1 MNLFYVFVL
10 FFHFLFVFICCFHSY
25 LINSFKLRPREKAA
39 LDYNARLIETYSE
52 HPEVRRIAKHRFVPK
67 SIYRYGDNLEM
78 RHCLRC
84 GLPILS
90 CLSRIVSFLAHDW
103 DLWINALTGFKWNA
117 VPMFREGSRQEKLVE
132 DDNKPQKYKKWR
144 EAERIAYSFSE
155 SSSVFS
161 YEFYDRYPSRV

>member
-1 MNLFYVFVL
+1 MSLSFFSIFYSS
-10 FFHFLFVFICCFHSY
+10 LFVVFIQIY
-25 LINSFKLRPREKAA
+25 INSFKLRPREKAA

-90 CLSRIVSFLAHDW
+90 CFLGLFLFW
-103 DLWINALTGFKWNA
+103 LMIEIFEL
-117 VPMFREGSRQEKLVE
+117 ML
-132 DDNKPQKYKKWR
+132 
-144 EAERIAYSFSE
+144 
-155 SSSVFS
+155 
-161 YEFYDRYPSRV
+161 